1 MFSCALFGL
10 LAATGSAF
18 IAPAQKL
25 ASYGLPKSS
34 SSSTTLQ
41 MTVLR
46 LETGRSQLGKFY
58 NLHWD
63 MVRALIVGLCLPLL
77 LSARSTPVN
86 NQIQTKI
93 FLF

>member
-1 MFSCALFGL
+1 MFPFLLFGL

-25 ASYGLPKSS
+25 ASYGLTRSS

-41 MTVLR
+41 MTVLK

-58 NLHWD
+58 NLLWV
-63 MVRALIVGLCLPLL
+63 MVWALGLCLPLL
-77 LSARSTPVN
+77 ISGRSTPAN
-86 NQIQTKI
+86 NII
-93 FLF
+93 